1 MYKSQRNYENA
12 QRAIYNGTGEYQIPE
27 IEPVQYEGCDWI
39 GFNYASTAKD
49 REKKGVH
56 FFLDDYQ
63 FIRLWTDPDR
73 YIGMLQQFSYVMSPD
88 FSMYTDFPKALQI
101 YNHYRKHWLAAYWQ
115 EHGIRV
121 IPTICWSDKD
131 SFEWCFDG
139 EPTHSVVAIS
149 SVGTQN
155 SKERKRKFLDGYF
168 EMVDRLQP
176 TQIIFYGSVPEEC
189 KGNIVRVK
197 ALSEKW
203 NEAEE
208 YGIGRKDLAGLQ
220 NKCQTIC
227 LPKNI

>member
-1 MYKSQRNYENA
+1 MYKAHRNYENI
-12 QRAIYNGTGEYQIPE
+12 QRAVYEGVGQYQVPE
-27 IEPVQYEGCDWI
+27 IMPVEYDGCDWI
-39 GFNYASTAKD
+39 GFNYANGAKD

-73 YIGMLQQFSYVMSPD
+73 YTGMLQQFSYVMSPD

-101 YNHYRKHWLAAYWQ
+101 YNHYRKHWLASYWQ

-121 IPTICWSDKD
+121 IPTICWSDRD

-139 EPTHSVVAIS
+139 EPTRGVVAIS

-155 SKERKRKFLDGYF
+155 SKERKQRFLDGYM

-176 TQIIFYGSVPEEC
+176 TQIIFYGKVPEEC

-197 ALSEKW
+197 AFSEKF
-203 NEAEE
+203 NEVEVA
-208 YGIGRKDLAGLQ
+208 Q
-220 NKCQTIC
+220 W
-227 LPKNI
+227 

>member
-1 MYKSQRNYENA
+1 MYKTQRNYENV
-12 QRAIYNGTGEYQIPE
+12 QRAIYDGIGEYQVPQ
-27 IEPVQYEGCDWI
+27 IEPTQYEGCDWI
-39 GFNYASTAKD
+39 GYNYAGTAKD

-63 FIRLWTDPDR
+63 FLRLWTDPDR
-73 YIGMLQQFSYVMSPD
+73 YISTLQQFAYVMSPD

-121 IPTICWSDKD
+121 IPTICWSDKS

-155 SKERKRKFLDGYF
+155 SKERKRQFLDGYF

-176 TQIIFYGSVPEEC
+176 TQIIFYGKVPEEC

-197 ALSEKW
+197 AFSEKW
-203 NEAEE
+203 NEAEV
-208 YGIGRKDLAGLQ
+208 AQ
-220 NKCQTIC
+220 W
-227 LPKNI
+227 